1 MVFSMNESNPQEIV
15 AENAELSGSERFLRI
30 ITKVLRDRS
39 LYPESHPQTLA
50 GEKELHGI
58 LPQLFVERTQ
68 RTFVIIDEYVYI
80 DDRLMS
86 GKEKGLSEVAKVF
99 RACQVEVLT
108 ISEGLSIAELHS
120 FINHLVTT
128 QNQKDSGGLYQS
140 PHIQLGKLS
149 VGEGGRP
156 SFSPGKAM
164 EHFKYAVPKKHQNQ
178 PAFSD
183 ETKILQDVYVDWNT
197 AQGLMAQHAEKVMHT
212 LEVSLF
218 SNLHSFIP
226 LGELKSYDEY
236 TYVHAINL
244 SMLTMAQAQLL
255 GFSKEAIHAFGMG
268 ALLHDVGKTQVSVNV
283 LNKQGKLTPEEFEE
297 MKRHPLEGAL
307 LLMQYPEIP
316 KIAAIVAYEHHLNF
330 NQSGYPAVKWGRPQ
344 HIASRL
350 TAISDQFDAMR
361 SNRPYRDALE
371 TEKIYEIMEGNK
383 GTDLDPDLLDHF
395 FAMMKSRKV
404 L

>member
-1 MVFSMNESNPQEIV
+1 MNESNPQEII
-15 AENAELSGSERFLRI
+15 AENGEISGSERFLRMI
-30 ITKVLRDRS
+30 IKVLRDRS
-39 LYPESHPQTLA
+39 LYPDSHPQILA
-50 GEKELHGI
+50 GEKEIHGI
-58 LPQLFVERTQ
+58 LSPLFVKKTQ
-68 RTFVIIDEYVYI
+68 RTFVIIDEHVYV
-80 DDRLMS
+80 DDRLMGAS
-86 GKEKGLSEVAKVF
+86 EKGLSEVARVF
-99 RACQVEVLT
+99 RACRVEVLT

-120 FINHLVTT
+120 FIDYLVTI
-128 QNQKDSGGLYQS
+128 QNEKDSSVLFQS
-140 PHIQLGKLS
+140 PHLQLGKLS
-149 VGEGGRP
+149 VSEGGRP
-156 SFSPGKAM
+156 NFSPGKGL
-164 EHFKYAVPKKHQNQ
+164 EHFRYAVSKKHLNQ
-178 PAFSD
+178 SIFHD
-183 ETKILQDVYVDWNT
+183 ETKILQDVYIDWKA
-197 AQGLMAQHAEKVMHT
+197 AQELMVQHVEKVMHS
-212 LEVSLF
+212 LERSLF

-371 TEKIYEIMEGNK
+371 TEKIYEIMERKK

-395 FAMMKSRKV
+395 FAMMKARKV